1 MVRRIALLHYTAPPV
16 VGGVESVLEAHA
28 RLFADAGHDVRI
40 IVGRGRSTDPRV
52 ELVRIPLADSRQARV
67 VRIRRALASGRT
79 PPDFRHL
86 ARELA
91 RDLAAAVR
99 GVDLLI
105 VHNVGSLHF
114 NLPLTA
120 ALHEIS
126 TSPGAPAIVAWTH
139 DVAAAMPSYV
149 GDLHRG
155 WPWDLVRGPWPGAT
169 WVAVSETRRRDLARV
184 SGLAHGAIRVIPN
197 GIDVADNL
205 RLHAATRRLVEDHD
219 LQGLGPILF
228 TPSRMTPRK
237 NLELALH
244 VIAELRVAAPGARLV
259 ITGALDPH
267 DVGSRTYR
275 ERLRDL
281 AESLAVTAATTFL
294 SDHVRGRAAAAVVR
308 DLYRITDVLFLPSHN
323 EGFGLTILEAAIARL
338 PIVCADIPALREIA
352 PTGATFFDLGASP
365 REVAR
370 LVEQRLAADAVHRL
384 AVRTRTQLSWPEVYA
399 TSMQPLVSELLDVRG

>member
-1 MVRRIALLHYTAPPV
+1 MTRRIALLHYTAPPV
-16 VGGVESVLEAHA
+16 VGGVEAVLGAHA

-40 IVGRGRSTDPRV
+40 IVGRGRSTDSRV
-52 ELVRIPLADSRQARV
+52 ELVRIPLIDSRNARV
-67 VRIRRALASGRT
+67 VGLRRELAAGRA
-79 PPDFRHL
+79 PPEFGRL
-86 ARELA
+86 AGELA
-91 RDLAAAVR
+91 RDLSGAIR

-105 VHNVGSLHF
+105 IHNVGSLHF

-120 ALHEIS
+120 ALHEIA
-126 TSPGAPAIVAWTH
+126 TSPGAPVMVAWTH

-155 WPWDLVRGPWPGAT
+155 WPWDLIRSSWPGVT

-184 SGLAHGAIRVIPN
+184 SGLAPGAIRVIPN
-197 GIDVADNL
+197 GIDIADNL
-205 RLHAATRRLVEDHD
+205 RLHPATRRLVDDHD
-219 LQGLGPILF
+219 LRGVGPVLF

-267 DVGSRTYR
+267 DLGSRAYR

-281 AESLAVTAATTFL
+281 AESLAVTASTTIL
-294 SDHVRGRAAAAVVR
+294 SDHERGRVAAAVVR
-308 DLYRITDVLFLPSHN
+308 DLYRIADVLFLPSHD

-338 PIVCADIPALREIA
+338 PIVCADIPALREVA
-352 PTGATFFDLGASP
+352 PTGATFFDLGASSL
-365 REVAR
+365 EVAR
-370 LVEQRLAADAVHRL
+370 LVEERLAADAMHRL
-384 AVRTRTQLSWPEVYA
+384 AVRTRTQLSWPAVYA
-399 TSMQPLVSELLDVRG
+399 TWIKPLVSDLLDMQG

>member
-1 MVRRIALLHYTAPPV
+1 MAWRIALLHYSAPPA
-16 VGGVESVLEAHA
+16 VGGVETVLDAHA

-40 IVGRGRSTDPRV
+40 IVGRGRPTDPRV
-52 ELVRIPLADSRQARV
+52 ELVRIPLADSRHARV
-67 VRIRRALASGRT
+67 VGIRRALASGCT
-79 PPDFRHL
+79 PPDFQRL
-86 ARELA
+86 TGELA

-99 GVDLLI
+99 DVDLLI

-126 TSPGAPAIVAWTH
+126 AKPGAPVVVAWTH

-149 GDLHRG
+149 GDFHPG

-169 WVAVSETRRRDLARV
+169 WVAVSETRRSDLARV
-184 SGLAHGAIRVIPN
+184 SGLVRGAIRVIPN
-197 GIDVADNL
+197 GIHIADNL
-205 RLHAATRRLVEDHD
+205 RLHSTTRRLIDDHD
-219 LQGLGPILF
+219 LQGSGPILF

-237 NLELALH
+237 NLEFALH
-244 VIAELRVAAPGARLV
+244 VIAELQVAGPATRLV

-267 DVGSRTYR
+267 DPGSRAYR

-281 AESLAVTAATTFL
+281 AELLAVTGSTIFL
-294 SDHVRGRAAAAVVR
+294 SDYVGGREAAAVVR
-308 DLYRITDVLFLPSHN
+308 DFYRYSDVLFLPSHN

-352 PTGATFFDLGASP
+352 PTGATFFDLGAAPS
-365 REVAR
+365 EVAR
-370 LVEQRLAADAVHRL
+370 LVEERLAGDAMHQL
-384 AVRTRTQLSWPEVYA
+384 AVRTRTQLSWPAVYA
-399 TSMQPLVSELLDVRG
+399 TWMRPLVSELLDVLG